1 MISSDDEA
9 ALSSR
14 TTYTN
19 NDDDAVD
26 AAIRRLSS
34 SKAYHNVEQPWL
46 KDEAS
51 ARAARLQTNEAL
63 EDVERSKRRN
73 DALFLGKFSID

>member
-14 TTYTN
+14 TAYTN
-19 NDDDAVD
+19 NDDDAD
-26 AAIRRLSS
+26 AAIDRLSKL
-34 SKAYHNVEQPWL
+34 KAYHNVEQPWL
-46 KDEAS
+46 TDETS
-51 ARAARLQTNEAL
+51 ARAARLQANDAL